1 VLNGLDLF
9 TGIGGITIALEG
21 YVEPIAYCERDLY
34 CIGLLLERMRDER
47 IPQAP
52 ICTDVRSLRGS
63 DFRDVDIIYGGF
75 PCQDI
80 SSAGNGI
87 GLGGKRSGLY
97 WEIHRLAKETKAPFI
112 FLENVPA
119 IRTRGLI
126 EVVRSL
132 TDLGYD
138 CRWTSNTAA
147 SVGAPHKRER
157 WFLLAHANSDGPQAG
172 LPTPAPYEN
181 KSLQPIRPIR
191 TSTFTNAD
199 GERLAGF
206 NREKPAY
213 TEPSKSISK
222 KWETTKPSLCRGH
235 HGLRH
240 RVDRLKGLG
249 NAVVPQQARAA
260 FEQLMGIK

>member
-1 VLNGLDLF
+1 MRNSLKKDPGVLNGLDLF

-157 WFLLAHANSDGPQAG
+157 WFLLAHA
-172 LPTPAPYEN
+172 
-181 KSLQPIRPIR
+181 
-191 TSTFTNAD
+191 D

-206 NREKPAY
+206 HREKPAY